1 MAPVLGL
8 LLNLDIGAYPLLVA
22 TMLVGTPAVS
32 FIGAVGAALTLRAY
46 RGGLLIALLVLP
58 LYVPTLIFGMAAI
71 NGLLGASGTGSAF
84 LILTALS
91 LISRRALP
99 VSCGCGPACADAVE
113 RQEAMDSR
121 QREQKPRMPAFPF
134 CRRPAAY
141 CPLFICASAANP

>member
-71 NGLLGASGTGSAF
+71 NGLLGALGNRQRFPYPYRAF
-84 LILTALS
+84 TCF
-91 LISRRALP
+91 RRALP
-99 VSCGCGPACADAVE
+99 VGCGCGAACADAVKIE
-113 RQEAMDSR
+113 LLASI
-121 QREQKPRMPAFPF
+121 A
-134 CRRPAAY
+134 PAAS
-141 CPLFICASAANP
+141 LD

>member
-71 NGLLGASGTGSAF
+71 NGLLGGSGTGSAVPYPYRDF
-84 LILTALS
+84 TCF
-91 LISRRALP
+91 RRALP
-99 VSCGCGPACADAVE
+99 VGCRGGAAGADAVKIE
-113 RQEAMDSR
+113 LQLARQLR
-121 QREQKPRMPAFPF
+121 W
-134 CRRPAAY
+134 RPA
-141 CPLFICASAANP
+141 